1 MIETHCDHEP
11 QYRWSVPPERTTRR
25 LTRDVVVREALAVLD
40 EGGYEALTIRRLA
53 ERLGVVPMAVY
64 RHVTNK
70 DDLTDALLDLAV
82 SRVPLPDADIDW
94 RNGLR
99 QLAHAIR
106 DTILQHPGIITPLV
120 TKPALGPSSLKL
132 AEFGFSVMRSA
143 GFDGVHT
150 TRSVNSIVTY
160 TIGFAALEVPRRA
173 AGFEADGAGATTLD
187 VAFDQL
193 AADQYP
199 HTIELRPAPAE
210 LVSNEQFDY
219 GLERLLDGIAEHRP
233 TRPPDERQRLRKNRD

>member
-1 MIETHCDHEP
+1 VT
-11 QYRWSVPPERTTRR
+11 PERTTRR
-25 LTRDVVVREALAVLD
+25 LTRDIVVQEALAVLD

-64 RHVTNK
+64 RHVSSK

-82 SRVPLPDADIDW
+82 SRVPLPDADIEW
-94 RNGLR
+94 RDGLR

-120 TKPALGPSSLKL
+120 TKPALGPSSLLL
-132 AEFGFSVMRSA
+132 AEFGYSVMRSA
-143 GFDGVHT
+143 GFDAAAT
-150 TRSVNSIVTY
+150 RRSVNSVVTY
-160 TIGFAALEVPRRA
+160 TIGFAALEVPRRQ
-173 AGFEADGAGATTLD
+173 AGFEADGGGATSLD

-193 AADQYP
+193 PPNRFPY
-199 HTIELRPAPAE
+199 TIELRPAPAD
-210 LVSNEQFDY
+210 LVSDEQFDY

-233 TRPPDERQRLRKNRD
+233 ERRRTGPRH

>member
-1 MIETHCDHEP
+1 M
-11 QYRWSVPPERTTRR
+11 
-25 LTRDVVVREALAVLD
+25 LD

-53 ERLGVVPMAVY
+53 ERLDVVPMAVY
-64 RHVTNK
+64 RHVTSK

-82 SRVPLPDADIDW
+82 SRVPLPAVDIDW

-120 TKPALGPSSLKL
+120 TKPALGPSSLQI
-132 AEFGFSVMRSA
+132 AEFGYSVMRSA
-143 GFDGVHT
+143 GFDANHT
-150 TRSVNSIVTY
+150 TRSVNSLVTY
-160 TIGFAALEVPRRA
+160 TIGFAALEVPRRR
-173 AGFEADGAGATTLD
+173 AGFEADGTGTTSLD
-187 VAFDQL
+187 VIYDQL
-193 AADQYP
+193 ETSRYP

-219 GLERLLDGIAEHRP
+219 GLERLLDGIADLRP
-233 TRPPDERQRLRKNRD
+233 ERRGTTH

>member
-1 MIETHCDHEP
+1 VT
-11 QYRWSVPPERTTRR
+11 PERTTQR
-25 LTRDVVVREALAVLD
+25 LTRDIVVQEALALLD

-64 RHVTNK
+64 RHVTSK
-70 DDLTDALLDLAV
+70 EDLTDALLDLAV

-106 DTILQHPGIITPLV
+106 DTILRHPGIITPLI
-120 TKPALGPSSLKL
+120 TKPALGPSSLQL
-132 AEFGFSVMRSA
+132 AEFGYSVMRSA
-143 GFDGVHT
+143 GFDAVHT
-150 TRSVNSIVTY
+150 TRTVNTIVTY
-160 TIGFAALEVPRRA
+160 TIGFAALAVPRRQT
-173 AGFEADGAGATTLD
+173 GSEAEDTGATFID

-193 AADQYP
+193 APNRYP

-219 GLERLLDGIAEHRP
+219 GLERLLDGIAEHHP
-233 TRPPDERQRLRKNRD
+233 ERASRRRRN

>member
-1 MIETHCDHEP
+1 M
-11 QYRWSVPPERTTRR
+11 
-25 LTRDVVVREALAVLD
+25 LD

-64 RHVTNK
+64 RHVTSK

-82 SRVPLPDADIDW
+82 SKVPLPDADIEW

-120 TKPALGPSSLKL
+120 TKPALGPSSLQL
-132 AEFGFSVMRSA
+132 AEFGFGVMRSA
-143 GFDGVHT
+143 GFDANQT
-150 TRSVNSIVTY
+150 TRSVNSVITY
-160 TIGFAALEVPRRA
+160 TIGFAALEVPRRQ
-173 AGFEADGAGATTLD
+173 AGFDADGTGSTPLD
-187 VAFDQL
+187 VPFEQL
-193 AADQYP
+193 APSRYP
-199 HTIELRPAPAE
+199 HTLELRPSPAE

-219 GLERLLDGIAEHRP
+219 GLERLLDGIADHHP
-233 TRPPDERQRLRKNRD
+233 ERDDQPVDPGR

>member
-1 MIETHCDHEP
+1 MT
-11 QYRWSVPPERTTRR
+11 PERTTRR
-25 LTRDVVVREALAVLD
+25 LTRDIVVHEALAVLD

-64 RHVTNK
+64 RHVSNK

-82 SRVPLPDADIDW
+82 SKVPLPEADIDW

-120 TKPALGPSSLKL
+120 TKPALGPSSLQL

-143 GFDGVHT
+143 GFDATHT
-150 TRSVNSIVTY
+150 TRSVNSVITY
-160 TIGFAALEVPRRA
+160 TIGFAALEVPRRQ
-173 AGFEADGAGATTLD
+173 AGFEADGTGTTSLD
-187 VAFDQL
+187 VIYDQL
-193 AADQYP
+193 DTNHYP
-199 HTIELRPAPAE
+199 HTIELRPTPAE

-219 GLERLLDGIAEHRP
+219 GLERLLDGIADHRP
-233 TRPPDERQRLRKNRD
+233 KGRSARPRR

>member
-1 MIETHCDHEP
+1 M
-11 QYRWSVPPERTTRR
+11 
-25 LTRDVVVREALAVLD
+25 LD

-64 RHVTNK
+64 RHVSNK

-82 SRVPLPDADIDW
+82 SRVPLPEADIDW
-94 RNGLR
+94 RDGLR

-120 TKPALGPSSLKL
+120 TKPALGPSSLQL

-143 GFDGVHT
+143 GFDAADT
-150 TRSVNSIVTY
+150 TRSVNSVITY
-160 TIGFAALEVPRRA
+160 SIGFAALEVPRRQ
-173 AGFEADGAGATTLD
+173 AGFRADGTGATSLD
-187 VAFDQL
+187 VIYDQL
-193 AADQYP
+193 DTRQYP

-219 GLERLLDGIAEHRP
+219 GLERLLDGIADHRTEP
-233 TRPPDERQRLRKNRD
+233 PRTRPSH